1 MAGTWPDGRAPQC
14 SADYREPVAVPDEGH
29 KCLLLL
35 AQMTLDRLIKVLR
48 EENEEG
54 K

>member
-1 MAGTWPDGRAPQC
+1 MWDSWPDGRAPEC
-14 SADYREPVAVPDEGH
+14 VDYRERLAVPDEGDM
-29 KCLLLL
+29 CLLLV
-35 AQMTLDRLIKVLR
+35 QMTLDRLIKVLR